1 MQLNRFHIHEV
12 TDKGLLKTFIQ
23 LPASLYKDEERWVPP
38 LYVDEYKFHDP
49 KQNFAFEH
57 ATVAR
62 WIVYEAK
69 KPVGRIMGIVPHQ
82 HNQLK
87 GECTARFYQ
96 FDCINDQTVADLLMI
111 TVIKWAKENGMNR
124 LIGPFGFSD
133 KDPQGVQIEG
143 FEYLPVIATPT
154 NPAYLPNLIINAGF
168 QPYVDCV
175 SYRIPIPHQLPP
187 IYERIVNRV
196 NQQHSFKL
204 LEFSNKSALKKYII
218 PVFELVNETYA
229 DLFGFIPMKAA
240 EMEAMAKQYMPI
252 LNPSFVKLVVN
263 EQDEL
268 IAFVI
273 AMPDMSKGLQQAKGR
288 LWPFGFIHLLWAMRN
303 TNQLNLLLGAVRAS
317 ERGKG
322 LDVLMGIA
330 LMKSASA
337 KGFTVMDSHL
347 VLENNRPM
355 RAEYE
360 KLGGELYKR
369 YRVFAR
375 SL

>member
-1 MQLNRFHIHEV
+1 MQLNRFQINEV
-12 TDKGLLKTFIQ
+12 IDKASLKIFIQ
-23 LPASLYKDEERWVPP
+23 LPASLYKNEQHWVPP

-49 KQNFAFEH
+49 KQNMAFEQ

-62 WIVYEAK
+62 WIVYEGGKA
-69 KPVGRIMGIVPHQ
+69 VGRIMGIIPHQ
-82 HNQLK
+82 HNALK
-87 GECTARFYQ
+87 GELTARFYQ
-96 FDCINDQTVADLLMI
+96 FDCVNEQKVADLLLQ
-111 TVIKWAKENGMNR
+111 TVSEWAKAMGMNR

-154 NPAYLPNLIINAGF
+154 NPAYLPGLIMHAGF
-168 QPYVDCV
+168 KPYIDCV

-187 IYERIVNRV
+187 IYERIINRV
-196 NQQHSFKL
+196 KQQHAFKL
-204 LEFSNKSALKKYII
+204 LEFSKKSSLKKYII

-252 LNPSFVKLVVN
+252 LNPSFVKLIVN

-273 AMPDMSKGLQQAKGR
+273 AMPDMSKGLQKAKGQ
-288 LWPFGFIHLLWAMRN
+288 LWPLGFIHLLWAMRN

-330 LMKSASA
+330 LMKTASA

-360 KLGGELYKR
+360 KIGGELYKR
-369 YRVFAR
+369 YRVFAKQ
-375 SL
+375 L